1 MSIDFSSPMYSIG
14 DKVMIKSTSQVGRI
28 SNVNPG
34 VKRVDDK
41 YLILGEWYSSSE
53 FTFIK

>member
-1 MSIDFSSPMYSIG
+1 MSVNFSRPLFSIG
-14 DKVMIKSTSQVGRI
+14 DKVMIKRTSQVGRI
-28 SNVNPG
+28 SG
-34 VKRVDDK
+34 VDGGVRRVDDK